1 MKTAKRIL
9 AVILLA
15 VILWAVGYLVF
26 TGSRLPSVFTE
37 EVTEETTITEI
48 TTVTDEGSETYE
60 DGNDTDD
67 PELDGDSIHIHV
79 DDLAGGDHV
88 PNVLPPHG

>member
-37 EVTEETTITEI
+37 EVTEEPVTIETTENDEGS
-48 TTVTDEGSETYE
+48 VTDEPTTET
-60 DGNDTDD
+60 
-67 PELDGDSIHIHV
+67 S
-79 DDLAGGDHV
+79 
-88 PNVLPPHG
+88 

>member
-26 TGSRLPSVFTE
+26 TGRRLPSVFTE
-37 EVTEETTITEI
+37 GGTEEMIITE
-48 TTVTDEGSETYE
+48 TRTETYE
-60 DGNDTDD
+60 GSMTD
-67 PELDGDSIHIHV
+67 EATTEIS
-79 DDLAGGDHV
+79 
-88 PNVLPPHG
+88 

>member
-60 DGNDTDD
+60 EGNDTDN
-67 PELDGDSIHIHV
+67 P
-79 DDLAGGDHV
+79 
-88 PNVLPPHG
+88 

>member
-1 MKTAKRIL
+1 MKTVKRIL

-37 EVTEETTITEI
+37 EVTEQITDFYERS
-48 TTVTDEGSETYE
+48 VTDEETAEAETETTY
-60 DGNDTDD
+60 
-67 PELDGDSIHIHV
+67 SS
-79 DDLAGGDHV
+79 
-88 PNVLPPHG
+88 

>member
-1 MKTAKRIL
+1 MKTVKRIL

-26 TGSRLPSVFTE
+26 TGSRLPSMFTE

-60 DGNDTDD
+60 EGNDTDD
-67 PELDGDSIHIHV
+67 P
-79 DDLAGGDHV
+79 
-88 PNVLPPHG
+88 

>member
-48 TTVTDEGSETYE
+48 TTVNDEGSETYE
-60 DGNDTDD
+60 EGNDTDD
-67 PELDGDSIHIHV
+67 P
-79 DDLAGGDHV
+79 
-88 PNVLPPHG
+88 

>member
-1 MKTAKRIL
+1 MKTAKRIF

-60 DGNDTDD
+60 EGNDTDD
-67 PELDGDSIHIHV
+67 P
-79 DDLAGGDHV
+79 
-88 PNVLPPHG
+88 

>member
-26 TGSRLPSVFTE
+26 TGHRLPSVFAE
-37 EVTEETTITEI
+37 EVTEQITEI
-48 TTVTDEGSETYE
+48 YEGSVTDEETSEAETETTYGS
-60 DGNDTDD
+60 
-67 PELDGDSIHIHV
+67 
-79 DDLAGGDHV
+79 
-88 PNVLPPHG
+88 

>member
-15 VILWAVGYLVF
+15 VTLWAVGYLVF
-26 TGSRLPSVFTE
+26 TGSRLPSVFAE

-60 DGNDTDD
+60 EGNDTDD
-67 PELDGDSIHIHV
+67 P
-79 DDLAGGDHV
+79 
-88 PNVLPPHG
+88 

>member
-26 TGSRLPSVFTE
+26 TGRRLPSVFTE
-37 EVTEETTITEI
+37 EVTEQITEFYEGS
-48 TTVTDEGSETYE
+48 VTDEQTTET
-60 DGNDTDD
+60 
-67 PELDGDSIHIHV
+67 S
-79 DDLAGGDHV
+79 
-88 PNVLPPHG
+88 

>member
-1 MKTAKRIL
+1 MKTVKRIL

-60 DGNDTDD
+60 EGNDTDD
-67 PELDGDSIHIHV
+67 P
-79 DDLAGGDHV
+79 
-88 PNVLPPHG
+88 

>member
-37 EVTEETTITEI
+37 EVTEETTIIEI

-60 DGNDTDD
+60 EGNDTDD
-67 PELDGDSIHIHV
+67 P
-79 DDLAGGDHV
+79 
-88 PNVLPPHG
+88 

>member
-37 EVTEETTITEI
+37 GVMEETTITEI

-60 DGNDTDD
+60 EGNDTDD
-67 PELDGDSIHIHV
+67 P
-79 DDLAGGDHV
+79 
-88 PNVLPPHG
+88 

>member
-37 EVTEETTITEI
+37 EVTEEPIAIE

-60 DGNDTDD
+60 EGNDTDN
-67 PELDGDSIHIHV
+67 P
-79 DDLAGGDHV
+79 
-88 PNVLPPHG
+88 

>member
-26 TGSRLPSVFTE
+26 TGRRLPSVFTE
-37 EVTEETTITEI
+37 EVTEQITEI
-48 TTVTDEGSETYE
+48 YEGSVTDEETSEAETETTYGS
-60 DGNDTDD
+60 
-67 PELDGDSIHIHV
+67 
-79 DDLAGGDHV
+79 
-88 PNVLPPHG
+88 

>member
-26 TGSRLPSVFTE
+26 TGRRLPSVFTE
-37 EVTEETTITEI
+37 EVTKETIITETTT
-48 TTVTDEGSETYE
+48 ETYE
-60 DGNDTDD
+60 GSMTDE
-67 PELDGDSIHIHV
+67 PTSETS
-79 DDLAGGDHV
+79 
-88 PNVLPPHG
+88 

>member
-26 TGSRLPSVFTE
+26 TGRWLPSVFTE
-37 EVTEETTITEI
+37 RDTEETIITEI
-48 TTVTDEGSETYE
+48 TTETYE
-60 DGNDTDD
+60 GSVTNGETIQ
-67 PELDGDSIHIHV
+67 ETTTETTYGS
-79 DDLAGGDHV
+79 
-88 PNVLPPHG
+88 

>member
-1 MKTAKRIL
+1 MKTVKRIL

-37 EVTEETTITEI
+37 EVTEIT
-48 TTVTDEGSETYE
+48 ETYE
-60 DGNDTDD
+60 GSVTDAE
-67 PELDGDSIHIHV
+67 PIITETS
-79 DDLAGGDHV
+79 
-88 PNVLPPHG
+88 

>member
-1 MKTAKRIL
+1 MKTAKRIF

-37 EVTEETTITEI
+37 EVTEELITIETTEI
-48 TTVTDEGSETYE
+48 YEGSVTDEATTET
-60 DGNDTDD
+60 
-67 PELDGDSIHIHV
+67 S
-79 DDLAGGDHV
+79 
-88 PNVLPPHG
+88 

>member
-26 TGSRLPSVFTE
+26 MGSRLPSVFTE
-37 EVTEETTITEI
+37 EEMAIETTIDTYEGS
-48 TTVTDEGSETYE
+48 VTDEPTTET
-60 DGNDTDD
+60 
-67 PELDGDSIHIHV
+67 S
-79 DDLAGGDHV
+79 
-88 PNVLPPHG
+88 

>member
-26 TGSRLPSVFTE
+26 TGRRLPSVFTE
-37 EVTEETTITEI
+37 EMTGETTITEI
-48 TTVTDEGSETYE
+48 TTEIYEGSVTDEPTTET
-60 DGNDTDD
+60 
-67 PELDGDSIHIHV
+67 S
-79 DDLAGGDHV
+79 
-88 PNVLPPHG
+88 

>member
-1 MKTAKRIL
+1 MKTVKRIL

-37 EVTEETTITEI
+37 EGTEEQITSETTKTY
-48 TTVTDEGSETYE
+48 EGSETDE
-60 DGNDTDD
+60 PTT
-67 PELDGDSIHIHV
+67 ETS
-79 DDLAGGDHV
+79 
-88 PNVLPPHG
+88 

>member
-26 TGSRLPSVFTE
+26 TGRRLPSVFTE
-37 EVTEETTITEI
+37 EPVTKTTIEIYEGSVTNGERKTETTTE
-48 TTVTDEGSETYE
+48 TTETTCGS
-60 DGNDTDD
+60 
-67 PELDGDSIHIHV
+67 
-79 DDLAGGDHV
+79 
-88 PNVLPPHG
+88 

>member
-1 MKTAKRIL
+1 MKTAKRIF

-60 DGNDTDD
+60 EGNDTDD
-67 PELDGDSIHIHV
+67 S
-79 DDLAGGDHV
+79 
-88 PNVLPPHG
+88 

>member
-37 EVTEETTITEI
+37 EVTKETTITEI

-60 DGNDTDD
+60 EGNDTDD
-67 PELDGDSIHIHV
+67 P
-79 DDLAGGDHV
+79 
-88 PNVLPPHG
+88 

>member
-9 AVILLA
+9 AVIFLA

-37 EVTEETTITEI
+37 GVTEETIITE
-48 TTVTDEGSETYE
+48 TTTETYEGSVTDEPTTET
-60 DGNDTDD
+60 
-67 PELDGDSIHIHV
+67 S
-79 DDLAGGDHV
+79 
-88 PNVLPPHG
+88 